1 MKIKRTLSMVLVVVM
16 VAAMLVACNASGTVY
31 KQKDGNGTIT
41 LNQLSGN
48 YGEVDLKNVELTL
61 DSEGAKT
68 YTCEDVKFVLI
79 QEENTAALVSVA
91 VFFIPYEDNILNY
104 RPALGL
110 ITNNFGTIRLGGNVY
125 EK

>member
-1 MKIKRTLSMVLVVVM
+1 MKKTVSIILVVVM
-16 VAAMLVACNASGTVY
+16 LAAMLVACNAAGTVY
-31 KQKDGNGTIT
+31 TQVDGEGTIT
-41 LNQLSGN
+41 INKLSGN
-48 YGEVDLKNVELTL
+48 YGEVDLNNVELAL
-61 DSEGAKT
+61 DSEGTKT
-68 YTCEDVKFVLI
+68 YTCEDVQFVLI

-91 VFFIPYEDNILNY
+91 VFFVPYEDNIINY

>member
-1 MKIKRTLSMVLVVVM
+1 MKKTVSIILVVVM
-16 VAAMLVACNASGTVY
+16 VAAMLVACNAAGAVY
-31 KQKDGNGTIT
+31 KQIDGEGTIT
-41 LNQLSGN
+41 INKLSGN
-48 YGEVDLKNVELTL
+48 YGEVDLNNVELAL

-68 YTCEDVKFVLI
+68 YTCEDVQFVLI
-79 QEENTAALVSVA
+79 QEENTSAFVSVA
-91 VFFIPYEDNILNY
+91 VFFVPYEDNIINY